1 MIEQKVKIKYFS
13 PDYPKLEYI
22 EGKSD
27 WIDLRSNKTIVI
39 KKGEHCLIPLGVAIQ
54 LPKGYEALVAPRS
67 SSFKKWG
74 IIQTNTP
81 GIIDETYCGPN
92 DQWFMSVYATR
103 TVKIDRFDRVC
114 QFRILEHQPTLLFEE
129 SDLTG
134 NTSRG
139 GHGSTGSN

>member
-1 MIEQKVKIKYFS
+1 MEQIVKIKYFN

-22 EGKSD
+22 ENKSD
-27 WIDLRSNKTIVI
+27 WIDLRSDKTISLE
-39 KKGEHCLIPLGVAIQ
+39 KGNHYLIPLGVAIQ

-81 GIIDETYCGPN
+81 GIIDETYCGPD

-103 TVKIDRFDRVC
+103 DITIKRFDRVC
-114 QFRILEHQPTLLFEE
+114 QFRIIKHQPKLTFEE
-129 SDLTG
+129 SSLIE

>member
-1 MIEQKVKIKYFS
+1 MKETIHIKYFN

-27 WIDLRSNKTIVI
+27 WIDLRSNETIHLE
-39 KKGEHCLIPLGVAIQ
+39 KDKHYLIPLGIAMQ

-103 TVKIDRFDRVC
+103 NTVIEKFDRVC
-114 QFRILEHQPTLLFEE
+114 QFRIIKHQPHLMFEE
-129 SDLTG
+129 SNLVF
-134 NTSRG
+134 NKNRG
-139 GHGSTGSN
+139 GHGSTGNN